1 MLTDILQSRLDFAK
15 QMGADY
21 TLLSSRDVSE
31 EDMVKKIHEL
41 LDGQPDVSFDAS
53 GAQATVR
60 LAMLVSRHNTYF
72 QMNLFHNGLLSHLYI
87 RVIHIQNY
95 YYTTLFLLL
104 IRMLL

>member
-1 MLTDILQSRLDFAK
+1 
-15 QMGADY
+15 MGADY

-87 RVIHIQNY
+87 RVIHIH
-95 YYTTLFLLL
+95 TKLLL
-104 IRMLL
+104 YNVVFTFNTNVALNQQ